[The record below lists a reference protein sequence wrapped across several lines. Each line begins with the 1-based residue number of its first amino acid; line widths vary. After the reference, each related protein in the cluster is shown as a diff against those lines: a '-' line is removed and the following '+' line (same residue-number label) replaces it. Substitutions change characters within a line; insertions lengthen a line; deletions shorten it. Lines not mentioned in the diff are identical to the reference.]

1 MHRNGQFPVTLTG
14 SPGRLA
20 NKTKRLLFIY
30 LFAKRIISGLLG
42 VRIWLAFSA
51 NVSINEVIRSCGW
64 RLTQQPCWAS
74 RAAHRYFKQWP
85 ALYSYCHTVN
95 TGFPV
100 LLPENYPSY
109 TFDCFQR
116 DEYLWVVVIFVCLRN
131 DSVTKCILNSRFSFC
146 N

>member
-51 NVSINEVIRSCGW
+51 NVSTNEVIRSCGW

-95 TGFPV
+95 TRV
-100 LLPENYPSY
+100 PSPAPGELSILHIWLFSAWWVFMSCSYFCVSKERQRHQVY
-109 TFDCFQR
+109 TKFKVFF
-116 DEYLWVVVIFVCLRN
+116 L
-131 DSVTKCILNSRFSFC
+131 
-146 N
+146 